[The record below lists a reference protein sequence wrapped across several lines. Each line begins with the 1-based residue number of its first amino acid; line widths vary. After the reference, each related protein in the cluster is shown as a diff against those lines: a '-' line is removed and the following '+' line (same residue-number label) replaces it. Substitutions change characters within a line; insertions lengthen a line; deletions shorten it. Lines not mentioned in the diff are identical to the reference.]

1 MTLDEKLDNFYHSA
15 IDDAT
20 AQSVRILESYEQSLK
35 TMCQEKKTALTNQA
49 EIKLRTESENLV
61 REKNK
66 NLSNELI
73 NIKRSISE
81 KSKEKIDILF
91 VDVEKKLAEYM
102 QTVAYTELLVSKINE
117 SITKTNGDALT
128 IYINPTDE
136 HLKRELEVAT
146 GVELTISSTDF
157 LGGIRCVIPD
167 RHILIDNSFTSKLK
181 EEKTNFKL

>member
-20 AQSVRILESYEQSLK
+20 AQSIRILESYEQSLK
-35 TMCQEKKTALTNQA
+35 EMCQEKKNELKNQA
-49 EIKLRTESENLV
+49 ELKLRTETENLV

-66 NLSNELI
+66 NLSNEAI
-73 NIKRSISE
+73 NIKRSLSE

-102 QTVAYTELLVSKINE
+102 KTPAYTELLVNKIKE
-117 SITKTNGDALT
+117 AISFANGSALT
-128 IYINPTDE
+128 IYINPSDE
-136 HLKRELEVAT
+136 HLKKELETIT
-146 GVELTISSTDF
+146 GVELTISNTDF
-157 LGGIRCVIPD
+157 MGGIRCVIPD